1 MFGGCPQQ
9 QQQIFRVLPEL
20 PPEEKTCF
28 ADKSAVFVQQ
38 QLIFHSSLT
47 FSPRAT
53 AAYFFRMV
61 HPCFDV
67 IFCLYFC
74 ASKTRSQSV
83 DEFPIMRRYLA
94 VAVSVVPMITRI

>member
-20 PPEEKTCF
+20 PPEEKTF
-28 ADKSAVFVQQ
+28 FGKSAVFVQQ

-53 AAYFFRMV
+53 AAFHLV

-67 IFCLYFC
+67 IVCLFFC
-74 ASKTRSQSV
+74 ASKTRSQSF
-83 DEFPIMRRYLA
+83 D
-94 VAVSVVPMITRI
+94 